1 MWEETDIRNKK
12 IVYETYCQDNIYITD
27 YSLGVSKDCYIFFS
41 GNGLY
46 YPNTQDEFIQ
56 KIVYE
61 DRYEWRNLCKTRS
74 FKKNAKKVIFVRD
87 IYKQWYVTGCSKK
100 LNTIDKMYLYLKNIT
115 TGYDIITVGNS
126 AGGYAAVLFGIL
138 LKAKCIYSFSGQFS
152 IFDKINNENI
162 LVQDNKQ
169 RQYYNLRNLIEENK
183 GNIPVFWFYAVKSDY
198 DIEQRKIIDELPIYK
213 IAFDESIH
221 GKSCFPTDCIPFILK
236 TKDNLNL
243 QYVLKSKVYNNI
255 SFSYKL
261 FGITGIIRA
270 IAHVI
275 RKKKALFVK

>member
-1 MWEETDIRNKK
+1 MT
-12 IVYETYCQDNIYITD
+12 TT
-27 YSLGVSKDCYIFFS
+27 
-41 GNGLY
+41 
-46 YPNTQDEFIQ
+46 IQ
-56 KIVYE
+56 K
-61 DRYEWRNLCKTRS
+61 W
-74 FKKNAKKVIFVRD
+74 
-87 IYKQWYVTGCSKK
+87 
-100 LNTIDKMYLYLKNIT
+100 
-115 TGYDIITVGNS
+115 GNS
-126 AGGYAAVLFGIL
+126 QGIRIPKIL
-138 LKAKCIYSFSGQFS
+138 LDTVKWAEDEQIV
-152 IFDKINNENI
+152 I

-261 FGITGIIRA
+261 FGITGIVRA

>member
-27 YSLGVSKDCYIFFS
+27 YSLGVSKDCYIFFFV
-41 GNGLY
+41 NGLY

-115 TGYDIITVGNS
+115 TGYDIIT
-126 AGGYAAVLFGIL
+126 
-138 LKAKCIYSFSGQFS
+138 
-152 IFDKINNENI
+152 
-162 LVQDNKQ
+162 
-169 RQYYNLRNLIEENK
+169 
-183 GNIPVFWFYAVKSDY
+183 
-198 DIEQRKIIDELPIYK
+198 
-213 IAFDESIH
+213 
-221 GKSCFPTDCIPFILK
+221 
-236 TKDNLNL
+236 
-243 QYVLKSKVYNNI
+243 
-255 SFSYKL
+255 
-261 FGITGIIRA
+261 
-270 IAHVI
+270 
-275 RKKKALFVK
+275 